1 MLGILIMLLTAFM
14 IYSLVK
20 NALLGKQLSAN
31 DTYNG
36 SVELLIP
43 ITSSSEFYI
52 EPWMKTLNAFSS
64 PAGAIKVRILILDDH
79 PSVETWREVSSRLPH
94 VELFVLID
102 RPFGSKP
109 LPWMLSQIAPLVR
122 SNIVIVGDAE
132 LVPTEAAFFS
142 LSKLVTEKQ
151 RPVFVVPQTTNQL
164 GILGE
169 TIALLNPTLAL
180 TSVFGLGSLRKKLSY
195 PLMSISQGWMGMS
208 VETFK
213 RLPFESM
220 TQPSWKEALS
230 QAWDNQSNSFVLA
243 FGEKQLVRYFAE
255 DVTVQI
261 NQLKTAWAEYWKR
274 SDRTAPIIFT
284 VILFAWSFP
293 VLSAFTHPFW
303 ALASFLLLLL
313 YRFFTKIIFQ
323 ESFLAAI
330 LHPIASV
337 AWVGTLI
344 WWSLSGR
351 SFKARPARLN

>member
-20 NALLGKQLSAN
+20 NALLGSQLSG
-31 DTYNG
+31 DHTYDG
-36 SVELLIP
+36 TVELLIP
-43 ITSSSEFYI
+43 ITSSSQFYI
-52 EPWMKTLNAFSS
+52 EPWMKTLGSFSS
-64 PAGAIKVRILILDDH
+64 PSGTIKVRILILDDH
-79 PSVETWREVSSRLPH
+79 PTIEAWREVSSRLPH

-102 RPFGSKP
+102 RPVGAKP

-122 SNIVIVGDAE
+122 PKTVIIGDAE

-142 LSKLVTEKQ
+142 LSKLVAEKQ

-180 TSVFGLGSLRKKLSY
+180 TSVFGLGKLRKKLSY

-220 TQPSWKEALS
+220 TETSWKQALS
-230 QAWDNQSNSFVLA
+230 TAWDNDTKSFVLA

-255 DVTVQI
+255 DVTVQV
-261 NQLKTAWAEYWKR
+261 NQLKVAWEEYWKR

-284 VILFAWSFP
+284 VILLAWSFP
-293 VLSAFTHPFW
+293 VLSILTHPFW